1 MPEFVQPLD
10 LERILVNNL
19 AGSMEVFMLLAF
31 IFIAVLGAYFRMI
44 NSVVLIMY
52 VLFAIFMAQYLQGLY
67 FLVVLIG
74 GIFAFWAI
82 AKIVK
87 NKNLI

>member
-87 NKNLI
+87 N

>member
-10 LERILVNNL
+10 LERILVNNV

-87 NKNLI
+87 N

>member
-82 AKIVK
+82 AKIVR
-87 NKNLI
+87 N